1 MCIQLKQ
8 PIENKEEDQTGQFPG
23 EKICVD
29 EPTHK
34 ETFLLDNEAK
44 YFQTTLWTG
53 TGSSQ
58 SITNLGNSDMQP
70 DLVWFKKRSGSADHR
85 VQDSTRGVTKYLAT
99 NSDAADATY
108 SGYITSFNSDGFSIA
123 VGDGSSN
130 TNAGAYVAWTWKM
143 NGGTTMVDLKSTL
156 VTFLKEFFEMDNI
169 KYRFR
174 PSYFPFT
181 EPSAEMDVAFTKK
194 NNVYNIG
201 EGKDWLEILG
211 CGMVNPR
218 VLDNCKI
225 DSTKYQGFAFGMG
238 IERLSMLKYG
248 INDAR
253 SFFDTNYKWLE
264 HYGFNVLDL
273 NSKLEI

>member
-1 MCIQLKQ
+1 
-8 PIENKEEDQTGQFPG
+8 
-23 EKICVD
+23 
-29 EPTHK
+29 
-34 ETFLLDNEAK
+34 
-44 YFQTTLWTG
+44 
-53 TGSSQ
+53 
-58 SITNLGNSDMQP
+58 
-70 DLVWFKKRSGSADHR
+70 
-85 VQDSTRGVTKYLAT
+85 
-99 NSDAADATY
+99 
-108 SGYITSFNSDGFSIA
+108 
-123 VGDGSSN
+123 
-130 TNAGAYVAWTWKM
+130 
-143 NGGTTMVDLKSTL
+143 
-156 VTFLKEFFEMDNI
+156 
-169 KYRFR
+169 
-174 PSYFPFT
+174 
-181 EPSAEMDVAFTKK
+181 MDVAFTKK
-194 NNVYNIG
+194 NNVYKIG